1 MQEGSQQERG
11 NDVDL
16 PGAFKT
22 ISCGYRTVKNPTG
35 VIGQGVNVLELAEFV
50 GKLPNFGEGRKIS
63 SEILCAYGIGD
74 VSRLCWVTP
83 DDDESIFRAGVV

>member
-16 PGAFKT
+16 PGAFIT
-22 ISCGYRTVKNPTG
+22 ISCGYRTVKNATG
-35 VIGQGVNVLELAEFV
+35 IIGQGVNVLELAEFV
-50 GKLPNFGEGRKIS
+50 DKLPNFGEGRKIGG
-63 SEILCAYGIGD
+63 EILRAYGIGD
-74 VSRLCWVTP
+74 VSCLFWVTP